1 MYSLIV
7 TMSVREAERAEFE
20 RQMSALAARVRSTEP
35 GALAYHVLRSR
46 GEPTRYRVVEIYASK
61 DAFKLHLAS
70 EHVRAANPAVQA
82 LLSGAAEVE
91 VLEWVA

>member
-7 TMSVREAERAEFE
+7 TMIVREADRAEFE
-20 RQMSALAARVRSTEP
+20 RQVSSLAARVRAQEP

-46 GEPTRYRVVEIYASK
+46 AEPTKYRVVEIYASK

-70 EHVRAANPAVQA
+70 EHVRAASPAMQA
-82 LLSGAAEVE
+82 LLCGTAEVE
-91 VLEWVA
+91 VMEPVA